1 MDTEHLDLL
10 VIGGPQELLAPG
22 SALKI
27 KQVTF
32 SFEGLSG
39 ALQYIRLVDTV
50 IVLPEKSIF
59 ASMPRIDH
67 FEKFYSTGT
76 RIRIP
81 TPASSSEIENLSEP
95 LLTETTSIPP
105 IFVRLGLASFPL
117 IDQDKEEE
125 SISSQVS
132 SSLSLIN
139 KSTKK
144 NAQRDF
150 IKRAASE
157 FFLEVMEACSVLVN
171 GGGEVYMLFPRTKAE
186 YTTDIKEVV
195 KKIAPGI
202 AMDWRQSWRERD
214 NSEWSWLLHRVESDL
229 YFSIDEGRFCELI
242 DCGYHI
248 LDALPTADLI
258 FIFLYS
264 GSKYYL
270 DDGVIDR
277 SGARRVMVF
286 RWGEGSFVLASDGS
300 LLNIITRLDDKKAVP
315 VLSQIPPRLPVDSEP
330 SPDQKLGVE
339 VEKDHKVISNA
350 TDKDCGFKAVPAVS
364 AKKHKNV
371 TLKEAA
377 RICDVHVSTIRNWEA
392 GKHTPSAWPGRD
404 DSVQLKLFSENSK
417 AKKRLK
423 KTVLQ
428 SSRHGNMDKV
438 SHRVDTNER
447 W

>member
-214 NSEWSWLLHRVESDL
+214 NSEWSWLLHGVESDL

-286 RWGEGSFVLASDGS
+286 RWGEGSFVLAPDGALPNIIKRLAKNKIADVVPQVTPQLSDG
-300 LLNIITRLDDKKAVP
+300 T
-315 VLSQIPPRLPVDSEP
+315 IPSATDALP
-330 SPDQKLGVE
+330 SPPK
-339 VEKDHKVISNA
+339 
-350 TDKDCGFKAVPAVS
+350 C
-364 AKKHKNV
+364 KKKPD
-371 TLKEAA
+371 
-377 RICDVHVSTIRNWEA
+377 RPPPYS
-392 GKHTPSAWPGRD
+392 
-404 DSVQLKLFSENSK
+404 SK
-417 AKKRLK
+417 AQDEFVKLWHGQRTFLGKSPYVRNFFPRFKEKLLELGIKNEDDVKRIKDVARKNGKLK
-423 KTVLQ
+423 PWNRRK
-428 SSRHGNMDKV
+428 SSGK
-438 SHRVDTNER
+438 
-447 W
+447 